1 MKQFPLFP
9 IKSIVFDWAKSAGI
23 VVPVLF
29 DRRAELRVAVSAI
42 RNIKVWVIAI
52 VRVWA
57 VAMFIHFLGAFAS
70 RL

>member
-29 DRRAELRVAVSAI
+29 DRGAKLCVAVFAVKS
-42 RNIKVWVIAI
+42 IKVWVLAI
-52 VRVWA
+52 ICAWA
-57 VAMFIHFLGAFAS
+57 VAIF
-70 RL
+70 